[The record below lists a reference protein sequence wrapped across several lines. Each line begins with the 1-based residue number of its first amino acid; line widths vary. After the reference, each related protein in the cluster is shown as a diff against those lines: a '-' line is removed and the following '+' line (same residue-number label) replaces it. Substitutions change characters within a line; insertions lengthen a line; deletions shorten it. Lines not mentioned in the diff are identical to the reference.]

1 MSNLPRV
8 SDIYRHFKGNLYQIV
23 AIAEH
28 TETGEQMVVYQALY
42 GDFRIYTRPLNMF
55 MEPVDTV
62 KYPNVS
68 QKMRFE
74 LVDRKSLPHTAPGS
88 AAAISQPEKGT
99 GVVEA
104 LKKAETSKVAETPRA
119 AEFPEADKENATGVI
134 ANYSDE
140 VLEQVAPGVLQFL
153 DADTHEQRLEIL
165 VSLVHEIDDHMLNTM
180 AVAMDVELSS
190 ESLEDRYE
198 ELKNCLITMEK
209 YERNRLY

>member
-42 GDFRIYTRPLNMF
+42 GDFRIYTRPLVMF

-74 LVDRKSLPHTAPGS
+74 LVDRNSLKHPAPGS
-88 AAAISQPEKGT
+88 AATISQPVKET
-99 GVVEA
+99 GVAEA
-104 LKKAETSKVAETPRA
+104 LKATEFSETDNVSATETST
-119 AEFPEADKENATGVI
+119 D
-134 ANYSDE
+134 YSEE

-180 AVAMDVELSS
+180 AVAMDVELSA

>member
-1 MSNLPRV
+1 M
-8 SDIYRHFKGNLYQIV
+8 Y
-23 AIAEH
+23 A
-28 TETGEQMVVYQALY
+28 
-42 GDFRIYTRPLNMF
+42 RPLEMF
-55 MEPVDTV
+55 LSEVDHD
-62 KYPNVS
+62 KYPEVT

-74 LVDRKSLPHTAPGS
+74 PVDRKSLQHTAPGCTATFPQTEKVIDEIVLPK
-88 AAAISQPEKGT
+88 AAGLS
-99 GVVEA
+99 
-104 LKKAETSKVAETPRA
+104 KKEDVCT
-119 AEFPEADKENATGVI
+119 PEAA

>member
-42 GDFRIYTRPLNMF
+42 GDFRIYTRPLAMF

-62 KYPNVS
+62 KYPNAS

-74 LVDRKSLPHTAPGS
+74 FVDRNSLKHPAPGS
-88 AAAISQPEKGT
+88 AVAISQPVKET
-99 GVVEA
+99 GVAEV
-104 LKKAETSKVAETPRA
+104 LKT
-119 AEFPEADKENATGVI
+119 AEFPETDNESATETSTD
-134 ANYSDE
+134 YSEE
-140 VLEQVAPGVLQFL
+140 VLEQVASGVLQFL

-165 VSLVHEIDDHMLNTM
+165 VSLAHEIDDHMLNTM
-180 AVAMDVELSS
+180 AVAMDVELSA

>member
-1 MSNLPRV
+1 MSNTPRV

-23 AIAEH
+23 AVAEH

-42 GDFRIYTRPLNMF
+42 GDFRIYTRPLEMF
-55 MEPVDTV
+55 LEPVDRV

-74 LVDRKSLPHTAPGS
+74 LVDRNTLKHPAPGIVAE
-88 AAAISQPEKGT
+88 AATP
-99 GVVEA
+99 
-104 LKKAETSKVAETPRA
+104 KAETAAPKAEA
-119 AEFPEADKENATGVI
+119 AIPKTETAVPKTEISD
-134 ANYSDE
+134 YSEE

-153 DADTHEQRLEIL
+153 DAETHEQRLEIL
-165 VSLVHEIDDHMLNTM
+165 VSLAHVIDDSMINTM
-180 AVAMDVELSS
+180 AIAMDVELSA

-209 YERNRLY
+209 YERIR